1 MSKNCQLICSKNLE
15 SLLGHTMEGFPER
28 LRELRG
34 NRSRE
39 DFADF
44 LGINPRSLINY
55 ESGQRVPKADILKL
69 ICSRAGVSSDWLL
82 SGEEQPFGVA
92 SGPAPTTPQPLKNER
107 KSSRQLPGMEQGAL
121 FGDTEARLRREIEI
135 LNGEITRLYS
145 EKRDISREYY
155 ETCEALDAASVQ
167 RDKLLEERNTALER
181 VRMLELEI
189 AKLKK
194 TGEVI

>member
-1 MSKNCQLICSKNLE
+1 
-15 SLLGHTMEGFPER
+15 
-28 LRELRG
+28 
-34 NRSRE
+34 
-39 DFADF
+39 
-44 LGINPRSLINY
+44 
-55 ESGQRVPKADILKL
+55 
-69 ICSRAGVSSDWLL
+69 
-82 SGEEQPFGVA
+82 
-92 SGPAPTTPQPLKNER
+92 
-107 KSSRQLPGMEQGAL
+107 MEQGAL